1 MWKTSRF
8 ERGFKGVHMWLT
20 DRHEWHIVENT
31 GRAVDKSGDNKPKLW
46 ITRLSQGYTRG
57 STRMFIGEYTYVI
70 DEKKRLAIPPKF
82 RFALGKKAVITRGL
96 DHCLFLYPIK
106 AWEELAEKLS
116 KLPLAQADAR
126 GFARLMLTGAY
137 DVELDNLGRIL
148 VPDYLK
154 SYAQLEKKI
163 VVAGVYDRIEIW
175 GSGTWQEYKEKVE
188 SEAGDMTERLKELGL

>member
-1 MWKTSRF
+1 
-8 ERGFKGVHMWLT
+8 
-20 DRHEWHIVENT
+20 
-31 GRAVDKSGDNKPKLW
+31 
-46 ITRLSQGYTRG
+46 
-57 STRMFIGEYTYVI
+57 MFIGEYTYVI

-82 RFALGKKAVITRGL
+82 RSALGKKAVITRGL
-96 DHCLFLYPIK
+96 DHCLFLYSIK
-106 AWEELAEKLS
+106 AWEELAGKLS

-126 GFARLMLTGAY
+126 GFARLMLTGAM

-175 GSGTWQEYKEKVE
+175 GSPTWQEYKEKVE